1 MEEKWTTV
9 LKPKHNLWDIN
20 LKELFSYKDLIFLFV
35 KRNFVTKYKQT
46 ILGPLWLIISPI
58 LTTLMY
64 VLVFGNIAGLST
76 DGTPQIAFYMS
87 GNIIWTYF
95 AYCVNQTSNTFV
107 SNAGVFGKV
116 YFPRLVAPI
125 STVLTGLL
133 DLGIQ
138 FGLFA
143 VILLIY
149 ALTGTPIGITPWA
162 LLTPILVIQL
172 AMLGMGV
179 GIIVSSL
186 TTKYRDLTILVTF
199 GVQLWMYASPIVY
212 SVSQIP
218 ERYRFIY
225 LLNPVS
231 PIVTIF
237 RYAFLGTGYIPF
249 ASWGISWITTIVVM
263 VIGVLLFSKIEK
275 TFMDTV

>member
-1 MEEKWTTV
+1 MRIKQNAAMLRRIDDFLVIPSWTLYRKV
-9 LKPKHNLWDIN
+9 S
-20 LKELFSYKDLIFLFV
+20 LFHLTSSLPTRPFGSWGSQERFLLGKQQFSDSLRFLISLLPSA
-35 KRNFVTKYKQT
+35 Q
-46 ILGPLWLIISPI
+46 
-58 LTTLMY
+58 
-64 VLVFGNIAGLST
+64 
-76 DGTPQIAFYMS
+76 
-87 GNIIWTYF
+87 
-95 AYCVNQTSNTFV
+95 
-107 SNAGVFGKV
+107 
-116 YFPRLVAPI
+116 
-125 STVLTGLL
+125 GLL

-138 FGLFA
+138 FCLFA

-149 ALTGTPIGITPWA
+149 TLTGTPIGITPWA

>member
-9 LKPKHNLWDIN
+9 LKPKHKLMDLN
-20 LKELFSYKDLIFLFV
+20 LKELLAYKDLIFLFV

-58 LTTLMY
+58 LTTLMF
-64 VLVFGNIAGLST
+64 VVVFGNIAGLST
-76 DGTPQIAFYMS
+76 DGSPQMAFYMA
-87 GNIIWTYF
+87 GNIVWAYF
-95 AYCVNQTSNTFV
+95 SLCVTQTSNTFV
-107 SNAGVFGKV
+107 SNAAVFGKV

-125 STVLTGLL
+125 STVITGFVDFL
-133 DLGIQ
+133 IQ
-138 FGLFA
+138 FALFA
-143 VILLIY
+143 VILAVYIFTGSPVKINAWAFATPLLI
-149 ALTGTPIGITPWA
+149 L
-162 LLTPILVIQL
+162 QL
-172 AMLGMGV
+172 ALLGMGV

-212 SVSQIP
+212 SLTQIP
-218 ERYRFIY
+218 EQYRFLY

-237 RYAFLGTGYIPF
+237 RYGFLGSGYVPLV
-249 ASWGISWITTIVVM
+249 SWGISWITTLIVVF
-263 VIGVLLFSKIEK
+263 IGVIMFTRIEK

>member
-9 LKPKHNLWDIN
+9 LKPKHSLWDIN

-46 ILGPLWLIISPI
+46 ILGPLWLVISPI

-76 DGTPQIAFYMS
+76 DGTPQMAFYMS
-87 GNIIWTYF
+87 GNLIWTYF

-138 FGLFA
+138 FCLFV

-149 ALTGTPIGITPWA
+149 ALTGTAIVITPWV
-162 LLTPILVIQL
+162 LLTPVLVLQL

-186 TTKYRDLTILVTF
+186 TTKYRDLSILVAF

-212 SVSQIP
+212 SLSQIP

-225 LLNPVS
+225 LLNPVA

-249 ASWGISWITTIVVM
+249 VSWGISWITTLVVM
-263 VIGVLLFSKIEK
+263 VIGILLFSKIER